1 MSLNKLMKQAQRM
14 QQQMAAVQEGLASRT
29 VEATAPGGVVKVVAT
44 CDGMIKSIKINP
56 DAVSKD
62 DVPFLEDLVL
72 QGVNAALNQA
82 KEVSNRELG
91 GVTAGLQ
98 IPGMF

>member
-14 QQQMAAVQEGLASRT
+14 QQQMAAVQAGLSQRT
-29 VEATAPGGVVKVVAT
+29 VEAAVGGGTVKVVAS
-44 CDGMIKSIKINP
+44 CDGSIRSIKINP

-62 DVPFLEDLVL
+62 DVAVLEDLVL
-72 QGVNAALNQA
+72 QGVNAALDQA

-91 GVTAGLQ
+91 SVTAGLQ
-98 IPGMF
+98 LPGMF

>member
-1 MSLNKLMKQAQRM
+1 M
-14 QQQMAAVQEGLASRT
+14 QQQMTAVQEGLAHKT
-29 VEATAPGGVVKVVAT
+29 VEATVGGGTVKVVAS
-44 CDGMIKSIKINP
+44 CDGSVRSIKINP
-56 DAVSKD
+56 DAVNKD
-62 DVPFLEDLVL
+62 DVAFLEDLVL

-91 GVTAGLQ
+91 SVTSGLQ

>member
-14 QQQMAAVQEGLASRT
+14 QQQMAAVQAGLATKT
-29 VEATAPGGVVKVVAT
+29 VEAGAGGGVVKVVAT
-44 CDGMIKSIKINP
+44 CDGIVKSIKINP
-56 DAVSKD
+56 DAVNKD
-62 DVPFLEDLVL
+62 DVVFLEDLIL
-72 QGVNAALNQA
+72 QGVNAALTEA

-91 GVTAGLQ
+91 SVTSGLQ

>member
-14 QQQMAAVQEGLASRT
+14 QMQMASVQEGLAQKT
-29 VEATAPGGVVKVVAT
+29 VEATAGGGVVKVVAS
-44 CDGMIKSIKINP
+44 CDGAVKSIKINP

-62 DVPFLEDLVL
+62 DVGFLEDLVL
-72 QGVNAALNQA
+72 QGVNAALTAA
-82 KEVSNRELG
+82 KDVANREMG
-91 GVTAGLQ
+91 SVTSGLQ